1 MRKKVLYMVTKGNFG
16 GAQKYVFD
24 LATNLDKNN
33 YESVVA
39 CGEGELLKEKLKN
52 EGVRV
57 IEIPGLVRDV
67 GLLREILSLFN
78 FLKIIK
84 EERPDIIHVNSS
96 KAGGLGALAGRVMR
110 IRKIIYTI
118 HGWPFKEPRDIFV
131 RAIIWLMS
139 YVSALL
145 ATQNIT
151 ISKEDYDLT
160 RFMLFVKRKTIH
172 IHNGI
177 SKINFL
183 ERDSAR
189 KILAPDLNE
198 GLWIGVIAELHRNKN
213 LDFLIEGFAQIKNK
227 ENLLCVII
235 GEGEEKKK
243 LGDLVNRL
251 GLDEKVRF
259 VGFVKDAPRYLGA
272 FDIFVLPS
280 VKEGLPYTIL
290 EAGQRGLPVIGSDIS
305 GIREIVEYGK
315 TGLLFKLGYL
325 NALKGSLETLI
336 ENENLRR
343 DLGAN
348 LREKVIKNFS
358 LQTMIEKTT
367 RLY

>member
-1 MRKKVLYMVTKGNFG
+1 
-16 GAQKYVFD
+16 
-24 LATNLDKNN
+24 
-33 YESVVA
+33 
-39 CGEGELLKEKLKN
+39 
-52 EGVRV
+52 
-57 IEIPGLVRDV
+57 
-67 GLLREILSLFN
+67 
-78 FLKIIK
+78 
-84 EERPDIIHVNSS
+84 
-96 KAGGLGALAGRVMR
+96 
-110 IRKIIYTI
+110 
-118 HGWPFKEPRDIFV
+118 
-131 RAIIWLMS
+131 
-139 YVSALL
+139 
-145 ATQNIT
+145 
-151 ISKEDYDLT
+151 
-160 RFMLFVKRKTIH
+160 MLFVKRKTIH

-325 NALKGSLETLI
+325 NALKGCLETLI